1 VEKRQQTGMVELF
14 SFLLSYSDTKPHI
27 YGRYNILYQTVYCRK
42 YVWGPIP
49 VISDFASGEG
59 GQSAREGRGRRSK
72 KRKSRWEPVE
82 EDDTNNATETSA
94 PGSSGKEIVLFP
106 GEIVLSNGIKV
117 VLPPALTGRHASGN
131 VEIVK
136 LHTELAEVERKLRSG
151 VEIEDTRPEHE
162 RSPSPPPIYDS
173 MGVRLNTREV
183 RMREK
188 LNEKRKSL
196 IEKLIKEDP
205 LFKPPSDYRPEKRVR
220 KIPIPYK
227 EYPDANFI
235 GLIIGPR
242 GNTQKRMQEETN
254 TRIAIR
260 GKGSIK
266 EGASRAHK
274 YSASDDEDLHVLIVG
289 DRQEDVDKAAEMIE
303 QLLVPVDEEMN
314 EHKKAQLRELALING
329 TLKENFCHLCGETGH
344 MQMECPQKQLEVYK
358 LPDSI
363 QAKVDEQYARD
374 LARVNPEDAKKNEE
388 EYKSFL
394 ESLGGVDPR
403 AQVTTGMNFR
413 SGKRQDTSDE
423 LKIWV
428 GNLPFGMDDSGL
440 QALFDPFGTVSLAQV
455 KSDAGGDRC
464 FGFVHFTE
472 ESMAQTAVQEMDG
485 KYVHGRQIAVRRK
498 GTDNGRGKQRRV
510 DDHPEC
516 KMFVANIPQHI
527 DSGMLHREFEK
538 FGQVRSA
545 NIVTDRVTHMSKG
558 FGFVVMGDQSQVV
571 AAVAQMNGFQGF
583 DPYGRPLLVRPADR
597 RERTNNNGN
606 MHDYRNQ
613 SMRGQS
619 SGGYYG
625 ETPVQMPAV
634 GGQPYSYNAQ
644 YQHDY
649 YGSHH
654 DGQAYSSG
662 AQDLP
667 PLPPDDDDVPPP
679 PPPPDEEPP
688 LPPDDE

>member
-1 VEKRQQTGMVELF
+1 M
-14 SFLLSYSDTKPHI
+14 
-27 YGRYNILYQTVYCRK
+27 
-42 YVWGPIP
+42 
-49 VISDFASGEG
+49 ISDIVSGDVGRVPEK
-59 GQSAREGRGRRSK
+59 RGRRTK

-82 EDDTNNATETSA
+82 DDVENTISNSTD
-94 PGSSGKEIVLFP
+94 GKELVLFP

-131 VEIVK
+131 AELVK
-136 LHTELAEVERKLRSG
+136 LHTELAEVERRLRSG
-151 VEIEDTRPEHE
+151 VDDERPEHE

-173 MGVRLNTREV
+173 QGVRLNTREV

-188 LNEKRKSL
+188 LGERRNAL
-196 IEKLIKEDP
+196 IEQLIKEDSTY
-205 LFKPPSDYRPEKRVR
+205 KPPSDYRPEKRVR
-220 KIPIPYK
+220 KIYIPYK

-260 GKGSIK
+260 GKGSVK

-303 QLLVPVDEEMN
+303 QLLVPVDEELN

-329 TLKENFCHLCGETGH
+329 TLKENFCHLCGESGH
-344 MQMECPQKQLEVYK
+344 MQLECPQKQLQAYR

-374 LARVNPEDAKKNEE
+374 VAKINPEEARRHEE

-403 AQVTTGMNFR
+403 APHTHANNFKGRSRHDTG
-413 SGKRQDTSDE
+413 DE

-428 GNLPFGMDDSGL
+428 GNLPLGVDDATLRSM
-440 QALFDPFGTVSLAQV
+440 FEPYGTISLAQV
-455 KSDAGGDRC
+455 KVDSAGDRC
-464 FGFVHFTE
+464 FAFVHFVE
-472 ESMAQTAVQEMDG
+472 ESMVHAAVQEMDG

-498 GTDNGRGKQRRV
+498 GVDGTRGKQRRV
-510 DDHPEC
+510 DEHPDC
-516 KMFVANIPQHI
+516 KVFVANIPHHI
-527 DSGMLHREFEK
+527 DSATLQREFER

-545 NIVTDRVTHMSKG
+545 KVVVDRVTQMSKG
-558 FGFVVMGDQSQVV
+558 FGFVVMGDHDQVV
-571 AAVAQMNGFQGF
+571 HAVAHLNGFQGF

-597 RERTNNNGN
+597 RERSNGAYVDQDTSNSMQATNA
-606 MHDYRNQ
+606 YT
-613 SMRGQS
+613 
-619 SGGYYG
+619 GYYPQ
-625 ETPVQMPAV
+625 TTVQMSHTSQ
-634 GGQPYSYNAQ
+634 QP
-644 YQHDY
+644 H
-649 YGSHH
+649 
-654 DGQAYSSG
+654 AYSREQQYECFG
-662 AQDLP
+662 MTQDQP
-667 PLPPDDDDVPPP
+667 PLPDDDVPPP
-679 PPPPDEEPP
+679 PPPEEEPP
-688 LPPDDE
+688 LPTEIDHE